1 MKFEKFIKRA
11 GIHVLTLTDTES
23 NKWAYNDGVMMI
35 IPDGVNVTGTSTA
48 TIPERLTDEIYSS
61 DVMEYEED
69 QAYLDRA
76 ELPADGKAK
85 DIERIYKLGS
95 DEIRVN
101 NADWSLIESSDVT
114 TIIYD
119 DNGETIA
126 LAIYNRHGDVEGVI
140 FADSIYLINKIKEEN
155 NNGN

>member
-11 GIHVLTLTDTES
+11 GIHVLTLTDTEC
-23 NKWAYNDGVMMI
+23 NKWAYNGGVMMI

-48 TIPERLTDEIYSS
+48 TIPEWLTDEIYSG
-61 DVMEYEED
+61 DPVEYEDE
-69 QAYLDRA
+69 QAHLDRA

-85 DIERIYKLGS
+85 DIERIYKLGR

-101 NADWSLIESSDVT
+101 NADWSLIESSDIT
-114 TIIYD
+114 TIICD

-126 LAIYNRHGDVEGVI
+126 LVIYNRHGDVEGVI
-140 FADSIYLINKIKEEN
+140 FADSFYLTNEIKEGN
-155 NNGN
+155 NDD